1 MPFLIAWVL
10 QGEMNKSIEAS
21 DCTGV
26 TPSSYSETELDYAT
40 AVTTS
45 VIIAISAVFSTVAN
59 GLVMFV
65 LIRKNLLNSPLHFLL
80 ANMCLIDIVIGT
92 ISQPLFVAMRIK
104 ELSLK
109 QSCILKQSSAFLGYF
124 SGGMTVC
131 ILCLISLDRWVAIAM
146 PFRYESMVTRRICVA
161 LLALSCLICTGATL
175 SRSLNIVAA
184 NIYYLAVSFLLIGL
198 TLQAL
203 FCYAKIYMIARK
215 HERKIDFA
223 RRVQLSTEVSAENGS
238 NTNSVENS
246 GEASSRKKRACAI
259 SQRRKSKTV
268 VYMALLLAVCYLP
281 KAIIIMDAFLFRN
294 SDSMLYAALKWSE
307 TLFFLNSSFNPIIY
321 CLRMAYIRNEVW
333 KMFETLIYKLR
344 CG

>member
-1 MPFLIAWVL
+1 M
-10 QGEMNKSIEAS
+10 EAS

-45 VIIAISAVFSTVAN
+45 VIIAISAVFSTFAN
-59 GLVMFV
+59 GLVMVV
-65 LIRKNLLNSPLHFLL
+65 LVKKKLLNSPLHFLL

-92 ISQPLFVAMRIK
+92 ISQPLFVALRIT

-109 QSCILKQSSAFLGYF
+109 ESCILKQSSAFLGYF

-131 ILCLISLDRWVAIAM
+131 ILCLISLDRWVAITM
-146 PFRYESMVTRRICVA
+146 PFRYEEMVTRRICVA
-161 LLALSCLICTGATL
+161 MLVLSSLICTGATL
-175 SRSLNIVAA
+175 TRSLNIVAS

-203 FCYAKIYMIARK
+203 FCYAKIYIIARK

-223 RRVQLSTEVSAENGS
+223 RKVQLSTEVSTENE
-238 NTNSVENS
+238 NKTNSVERG
-246 GEASSRKKRACAI
+246 GEALNKKKRVCAI

-268 VYMALLLAVCYLP
+268 VYMAVLLAVCYLP

-294 SDSMLYAALKWSE
+294 SGFMLYAALKWSE

-321 CLRMAYIRNEVW
+321 CLRMAYIRTEVW
-333 KMFETLIYKLR
+333 KMFETLSYKLR